1 MPVPGKMLLLFGS
14 GGIISQDRFIRSRK
28 LLHLFQSDSLL
39 ESTHKKAPSF
49 LRANKLDC
57 YSFVQQTM
65 PNSFCALFEFF
76 VFLNFLYPIHDR
88 CMIAPTEQFAYLG
101 E

>member
-1 MPVPGKMLLLFGS
+1 MT
-14 GGIISQDRFIRSRK
+14 RSRT
-28 LLHLFQSDSLL
+28 LNARPRQDVASFL
-39 ESTHKKAPSF
+39 EAAGLYHKKTASSEAENCFIYSKATLPLNPLTKKAPSF

-88 CMIAPTEQFAYLG
+88 CMI
-101 E
+101 